1 MNKFFHDNEKF
12 ISEIKR
18 KYGSTNL
25 DKYYEEYL
33 ENKKK
38 TKPRGYGN
46 QKPNQINNL
55 NELNEMFV
63 ANCIKDFPN
72 NIFNLNVPINYMLMN
87 QLSGNIFNV
96 DGIPNMPHNQL
107 LQAETDKPHVA
118 LPVQQKADTIPNK
131 EEHPSSSLPEKKPIK
146 EERPRDP
153 RLKNKK

>member
-1 MNKFFHDNEKF
+1 MTTKSTASNIFLFNFRFSHKKLNKDEMNKFFHDNEKF

-33 ENKKK
+33 ENKRK

-87 QLSGNIFNV
+87 
-96 DGIPNMPHNQL
+96 
-107 LQAETDKPHVA
+107 
-118 LPVQQKADTIPNK
+118 
-131 EEHPSSSLPEKKPIK
+131 
-146 EERPRDP
+146 
-153 RLKNKK
+153 